1 MGIIQQGLLLL
12 RKLNIRDRVSLADYA
27 AALLYFQLAT
37 NWQEDLVEFR
47 GQDTYQTVSPLGE
60 HRLWSAF
67 RAVTSS
73 NTPCEL
79 RLIHRTETGAELLI
93 RRLRLLRAAQH
104 SSLLLAIDSELDSSK
119 PFLVFPATEPLLV
132 HGHLQQNL
140 SALQKILQLKGLF
153 EALAELHRLGMI
165 AGGITLDQLRVSQ
178 DGAMVLDVISCWTM
192 TSSGDDFEDDVTQL
206 CSTALALL
214 ECGGETCEPNQISV
228 FLCDSQ
234 SANRQLL
241 TASAVL
247 ERISGLLSVES
258 QVVVASIQPSKGTDQ
273 TFIPELAVQA
283 NQNSVPKHLGR
294 FQLYEQLG
302 KGAVGAVYRAVD
314 TIDGKEVAI
323 KILNERTAQNP
334 ATLRRFMKEARMLAK
349 ADSPFVARLIESN
362 HDAGIHYLALE
373 FVAGGALTSVIRSGS
388 AMSEST
394 ALRIILDVARG
405 LAVAHRESVF
415 HRDIKPDNILLT
427 RAGAHYVENEHA
439 GDVLPELLAKLSDFG
454 LARTIDHSESMA
466 MTRDGAILGTPLYM
480 SPEQCRGIAADARSD
495 IYSLGATLFH
505 LLAGRPPFPG
515 ESHVVVMNAHCNEA
529 LPSLRQLC
537 PVVSEACI
545 IVVEKCLSKNADARY
560 ETAELL
566 VTDLERLL
574 HGEPT
579 SIGVHPQAP
588 SSDGVDVFQ
597 HEFSCE
603 LKSSPEQL
611 WPYVSHTDRVNHAL
625 GLGSVSYTTHRHP
638 ERGVERIAEARVA
651 GQKMSWQ
658 EHPYEWV
665 EGRRLSVLREFSSGP
680 FVWFMNVVEL
690 TPISGGGTRLT
701 QTFRAV
707 PKGWAGRMICRFEL
721 ARRLPK
727 AFKKVYQQIDEFL
740 QRGAQAGAD
749 AFGAKAAITAGGKRR
764 LEQRVEAVASAGTD
778 PAVVETLRQFL
789 ENASDLEIAR
799 IRPLVFAD
807 RFQLPPDEVV
817 RTCLLGAKEGLLL
830 HLWDI
835 LCPSCR
841 IPADVQE
848 TLASLKDHAYC
859 PACDLK
865 YDIDFASSVELI
877 FRAHPEVRQAETKT
891 YCIGGPAFS
900 AHVVAQIRL
909 APGERFDLEVALS
922 EGSYRLR
929 GPQLPF
935 TIELTVSAGR
945 GATRSEF
952 SMLRPPL
959 PGSVPVFRAG
969 RQVMSLDNSTGQSLL
984 VKLERTAGRS
994 RALTAAAASA
1004 LPLFR
1009 DLFPNDVL
1017 APGQIV
1023 SITSVTLLL
1032 ADLCNA
1038 SELYDEI
1045 GDGQAFGKIR
1055 SQLIHMDESVKVS
1068 GGAVVKLP
1076 GEGLL
1081 AVFQNTSAAVQA
1093 ALRIMKQSGE
1103 EQLQRKVVI
1112 NQGSAMVTTLN
1123 DRLDYFGATVSRT
1136 RQLLDMAS
1144 PGDLLMPARL
1154 ALDEDIKPL
1163 LAEYHD
1169 QSTLRELNLP
1179 HEVMTLLACR
1189 IEP

>member
-1 MGIIQQGLLLL
+1 
-12 RKLNIRDRVSLADYA
+12 VSLADYA
-27 AALLYFQLAT
+27 ASLLYFQLAT
-37 NWQEDLVEFR
+37 NWQEDFVEFR

-67 RAVTSS
+67 RAVSS
-73 NTPCEL
+73 TNAPCEL
-79 RLIHRTETGAELLI
+79 RLIHRTETGTEFLL
-93 RRLRLLRAAQH
+93 RGLRLLQSAQH
-104 SSLLLAIDSELDSSK
+104 ASLLRASDSDLNSPK
-119 PFLVFPATEPLLV
+119 PFIVLPASEPLLV
-132 HGHLQQNL
+132 HGHLRQNL
-140 SALQKILQLKGLF
+140 SASQKMLQLKGLF

-165 AGGITLDQLRVSQ
+165 AGGITMDQLRVTHE
-178 DGAMVLDVISCWTM
+178 GVVILDVMSCWTM

-206 CSTALALL
+206 CSTALAFL
-214 ECGGETCEPNQISV
+214 ECDSKTYEPHQISV
-228 FLCDSQ
+228 FLCNSE
-234 SANRQLL
+234 SADRPLL

-247 ERISGLLSVES
+247 ERINGLLLNDS
-258 QVVVASIQPSKGTDQ
+258 QVNVAAIHPSKGTDQ
-273 TFIPELAVQA
+273 TFIPELAVHS
-283 NQNSVPKHLGR
+283 NQHSVPERLGR

-302 KGAVGAVYRAVD
+302 EGAVGAVFRAVD
-314 TIDGKEVAI
+314 TINGTEVAI

-334 ATLRRFMKEARMLAK
+334 ATLRRLIKEARMLAK

-362 HDAGIHYLALE
+362 HDSGIHYLALE
-373 FVAGGALTSVIRSGS
+373 FVAGGTLTSVIRSGRPI
-388 AMSEST
+388 SET
-394 ALRIILDVARG
+394 KALRIILDVARG

-427 RAGAHYVENEHA
+427 RAGAHFVQSEHT
-439 GDVLPELLAKLSDFG
+439 GDDSPDLLAKLSDFG
-454 LARTIDHSESMA
+454 LARSMDHSESMA

-495 IYSLGATLFH
+495 LYSLGATLFH

-515 ESHVVVMNAHCNEA
+515 DSHVVVMNAHCNEA

-537 PVVSEACI
+537 PGVSEACV

-566 VTDLERLL
+566 VADLERLL

-579 SIGVHPQAP
+579 SIGIHPQAP

-611 WPYVSHTDRVNHAL
+611 WPYVSHTDRINHAL

-680 FVWFMNVVEL
+680 FVWFMNIVEL

-721 ARRLPK
+721 ARRSPK

-935 TIELTVSAGR
+935 TIDLTVSAGR

-969 RQVMSLDNSTGQSLL
+969 RQVMSLDNATGQSLL

-1038 SELYDEI
+1038 SELYDAI

-1055 SQLIHMDESVKVS
+1055 SQLVHMDESVRVS

-1093 ALRIMKQSGE
+1093 ALRIMKQPSKQ
-1103 EQLQRKVVI
+1103 QLQRKVVI

-1144 PGDLLMPARL
+1144 PDELLMPARL

-1169 QSTLRELNLP
+1169 QFILRELNLP
-1179 HEVMTLLACR
+1179 HEVITLLACR
-1189 IEP
+1189 VDP

>member
-1 MGIIQQGLLLL
+1 MLRSCWTFSLLP
-12 RKLNIRDRVSLADYA
+12 
-27 AALLYFQLAT
+27 
-37 NWQEDLVEFR
+37 NWQEDFVEFR
-47 GQDTYQTVSPLGE
+47 GHDTYQTVSPLGE

-67 RAVTSS
+67 RAVTST
-73 NTPCEL
+73 NAPCEL
-79 RLIHRTETGAELLI
+79 RLIHRTETGAEFLI
-93 RRLRLLRAAQH
+93 RRLRILQAAQHASLLRA
-104 SSLLLAIDSELDSSK
+104 SDSDLNSPK
-119 PFLVFPATEPLLV
+119 PFVVLPASEPLLV
-132 HGHLQQNL
+132 HGHLRQNL
-140 SALQKILQLKGLF
+140 SALQKMLQLKGLF

-165 AGGITLDQLRVSQ
+165 AGGITLDQLRVTHE
-178 DGAMVLDVISCWTM
+178 GVVILDVMSCWTM
-192 TSSGDDFEDDVTQL
+192 TSTGNEFEDDVIQL
-206 CSTALALL
+206 CSTALAFL
-214 ECGGETCEPNQISV
+214 ECGSETCEPNQISV
-228 FLCDSQ
+228 FLCNSE
-234 SANRQLL
+234 SADRQLL
-241 TASAVL
+241 TATLVL
-247 ERISGLLSVES
+247 ERINGLLSAETPDVS
-258 QVVVASIQPSKGTDQ
+258 AAIQPSRGTDQ
-273 TFIPELAVQA
+273 TFIPEIAVQA
-283 NQNSVPKHLGR
+283 NQHSVPEHLGR
-294 FQLYEQLG
+294 FLLHEQLG
-302 KGAVGAVYRAVD
+302 EGAVGAVYRAVD
-314 TIDGKEVAI
+314 TIDGTEVAI

-334 ATLRRFMKEARMLAK
+334 ATLRRLIKEARMLAK

-373 FVAGGALTSVIRSGS
+373 FVAGGTLTSVIRSGRS
-388 AMSEST
+388 ISEST

-427 RAGAHYVENEHA
+427 RAGAQFVENEQD
-439 GDVLPELLAKLSDFG
+439 GKVLPELVAKLSDFG
-454 LARTIDHSESMA
+454 LARTMDHSESMA
-466 MTRDGAILGTPLYM
+466 LTRDGAILGTPLYM

-537 PVVSEACI
+537 LGVSEACV
-545 IVVEKCLSKNADARY
+545 IVVEKCLAKNADARY
-560 ETAELL
+560 ETAEQL
-566 VTDLERLL
+566 VADLERLL

-579 SIGVHPQAP
+579 SIGIHPLAP
-588 SSDGVDVFQ
+588 SSNGVDVFQ
-597 HEFSCE
+597 YEFSCE

-680 FVWFMNVVEL
+680 FIWFMNVVEL

-721 ARRLPK
+721 ARRSPK

-969 RQVMSLDNSTGQSLL
+969 RQVMSLDNATGQSLL

-1055 SQLIHMDESVKVS
+1055 SQLVHMDESVRVS

-1093 ALRIMKQSGE
+1093 ALRIMKESGE
-1103 EQLQRKVVI
+1103 EPLQRKIVI

-1144 PGDLLMPARL
+1144 PGELLMPARL

-1169 QSTLRELNLP
+1169 QSLLRELNLP

-1189 IEP
+1189 VER